1 MNGRKE
7 GRIALDEGAG
17 NIYRIEYT
25 DVDNSTQTEGLF
37 EGQLEKGN
45 VEVLIVPKELETMM
59 LNNLRDLTVAG

>member
-1 MNGRKE
+1 ME

-37 EGQLEKGN
+37 DGQLEKGN

-59 LNNLRDLTVAG
+59 LKNLRDLTVAG